1 MHTALARLAPLT
13 LLALAAAAQ
22 SQTIPAPDVPDP
34 IKAPPGERVVLR
46 TQASGVQIYV
56 CGHAADG
63 APQWTLKGPE
73 AVLHDEA
80 GHLVGHHSA
89 GPTWTYKDG
98 SAVSGKAVAH
108 VDALDPNAIPWLRVE
123 VTSHV
128 GKGLFEHVT
137 TVQRIRTRGGEPPQA
152 ASCTPANQYEES
164 RVPYSADYYFYAPE
178 PAAAP

>member
-1 MHTALARLAPLT
+1 MLH
-13 LLALAAAAQ
+13 
-22 SQTIPAPDVPDP
+22 
-34 IKAPPGERVVLR
+34 
-46 TQASGVQIYV
+46 
-56 CGHAADG
+56 DG
-63 APQWTLKGPE
+63 AGN
-73 AVLHDEA
+73 
-80 GHLVGHHSA
+80 LVGHHSA

-98 SAVSGKAVAH
+98 SAVTGKAVAH
-108 VDALDPNAIPWLRVE
+108 LDALDPGAIPWLRVE
-123 VTSHV
+123 VTSHA